1 MLAMYIF
8 PMAMYLIKLLVSAGM
23 IVLISEV
30 SKKSAHLGALVGS
43 LPLVSLIAITWIFIE
58 TNDIKRIQDHSIG
71 VFWYV
76 LPSLI
81 FFVLFPFC
89 LNKMHFWWSM
99 AISIFATFLAYLVMV
114 WILARFGM
122 KL

>member
-1 MLAMYIF
+1 MTF
-8 PMAMYLIKLLVSAGM
+8 YLIKIFISASM
-23 IVLISEV
+23 IVLITEL

-43 LPLVSLIAITWIFIE
+43 LPLVSLIAITWLYYE
-58 TNDIKRIQDHSIG
+58 TNGDIKRIQDHSIG

-81 FFVLFPFC
+81 FFVLFPA
-89 LNKMHFWWSM
+89 LLHRMAFWPSM
-99 AISIFATFLAYLVMV
+99 FLSIGATFCGYLIMV
-114 WILARFGM
+114 WVLARFGF

>member
-1 MLAMYIF
+1 MLL
-8 PMAMYLIKLLVSAGM
+8 YLIKVFVSAGM
-23 IVLISEV
+23 IVLITEL

-43 LPLVSLIAITWIFIE
+43 LPLVSLIAITWLYYE
-58 TNDIKRIQDHSIG
+58 TNGNIKRIQDHSIG

-81 FFVLFPFC
+81 FFVLFPFL
-89 LNKMHFWWSM
+89 LNKMSFWPSM
-99 AISIFATFLAYLVMV
+99 ILSIGATFCGYLFMV
-114 WILARFGM
+114 WALAKFGF